1 MDASVP
7 QGLIA
12 RQFPAWASL
21 PIRPVA
27 RSGWDN
33 HTFHLGT
40 ELLIRLP
47 SGAGYAAQVAK
58 EQHWLPQLAP
68 ALPVAIPEPIAQ
80 GEADASFP
88 YDWSV
93 YRWLPGAA
101 LADASKVPA
110 QLPAQLAT
118 FLTALQ
124 GIDSTGGPGYG
135 EHNHQRG
142 GPLAFYAAQAE
153 QAIAHLS
160 EQSDTRW
167 ATSAMAAALA
177 SRNSPPDCWL
187 HGDIAPGNLLIGDT
201 GLCGVIDFGL
211 LAVGDPACDYA
222 IAWTTF
228 DTAQRATFRDALAV
242 DKATWHRARGWA
254 LWKALIVHAGLANGQ
269 PQAAADAVTTLAAIR
284 EEIEG

>member
-47 SGAGYAAQVAK
+47 SGAEYAAQVAK

-68 ALPVAIPEPIAQ
+68 ALPVAIPEPVAQ
-80 GEADASFP
+80 GAADASFP

-93 YRWLPGAA
+93 YRWLPGTA
-101 LADASKVPA
+101 LADANDVPA
-110 QLPAQLAT
+110 QLPAQLAN

-124 GIDSTGGPGYG
+124 AVDSAGGPGYG
-135 EHNHQRG
+135 EHNHERG

-153 QAIAHLS
+153 QAIDRLS
-160 EQSDTRW
+160 EQSDMRW
-167 ATSAMAAALA
+167 ATGAMTAALA
-177 SRNSPPDCWL
+177 SRNRRPGCWV
-187 HGDIAPGNLLIGDT
+187 HGDVAPGNLLIGDS
-201 GLCGVIDFGL
+201 GLSGVIDFGL

-228 DTAQRATFRDALAV
+228 TTTQRAAFRDALAA
-242 DKATWHRARGWA
+242 DEATWLRARGWA
-254 LWKALIVHAGLANGQ
+254 LWKALIVHAGLASG
-269 PQAAADAVTTLAAIR
+269 PAQAAADAVVTLAAIR
-284 EEIEG
+284 EEKEG